1 MTSVSP
7 AAGTTGIPFS
17 VIGHNFPTDASVVI
31 GNVPCV
37 NNAVS
42 STMISCN
49 VGDGLASTYG
59 VIVSTSAGVSAR
71 FGAPVFTFELKPDGA
86 SPTAGSVAGGRLV
99 TVTGTGVDTTGV
111 VVDIGGFACEPT
123 TSTLGTHTCSAP
135 KANVSDVGDFV
146 VQSELTVRTEYSEVF
161 DLYVETG
168 SSEGDGYEILIRS
181 GSREELV
188 LAKSSQSA
196 SWQDLGLFVINTI
209 TWTARPGP
217 VSSVNDAS
225 RKWQTGFIA
234 GMRENDPDR
243 ACGATFGASYRNTK
257 CLYEHAKRM
266 CDGASD
272 TDMVVL
278 VSRGLGGGDQRVSA
292 TADYPA
298 NPWAKLAMRFGGSNA
313 IDKMAGLGDFD
324 QHTGLYVLA
333 GKCNAPAG
341 WSVERGLEQVLT
353 TEIEDLTGTSRRA
366 SVLFPNVGQH
376 FVRSTQPDPVT
387 NFTYNYVPSLTP
399 RITAMSRQSGTTA
412 GGTTV
417 LIDGTLFD
425 QGSVSVSLSG
435 VTCATE
441 FAGIG
446 EYRGKVSSRVV

>member
-1 MTSVSP
+1 
-7 AAGTTGIPFS
+7 
-17 VIGHNFPTDASVVI
+17 
-31 GNVPCV
+31 
-37 NNAVS
+37 
-42 STMISCN
+42 
-49 VGDGLASTYG
+49 
-59 VIVSTSAGVSAR
+59 
-71 FGAPVFTFELKPDGA
+71 
-86 SPTAGSVAGGRLV
+86 
-99 TVTGTGVDTTGV
+99 
-111 VVDIGGFACEPT
+111 
-123 TSTLGTHTCSAP
+123 
-135 KANVSDVGDFV
+135 
-146 VQSELTVRTEYSEVF
+146 
-161 DLYVETG
+161 
-168 SSEGDGYEILIRS
+168 
-181 GSREELV
+181 
-188 LAKSSQSA
+188 
-196 SWQDLGLFVINTI
+196 
-209 TWTARPGP
+209 
-217 VSSVNDAS
+217 
-225 RKWQTGFIA
+225 
-234 GMRENDPDR
+234 MRENDPDR

-266 CDGASD
+266 CTGASD

-313 IDKMAGLGDFD
+313 IDKMAGLDDFD

-387 NFTYNYVPSLTP
+387 NFMYDYDYSLTP
-399 RITAMSRQSGTTA
+399 RITAMSRQSATTA

-425 QGSVSVSLSG
+425 QGNVSVSLSG

-441 FAGIG
+441 FASIG
-446 EYRGKVSSRVV
+446 EYRGKHLCEWDGVDCSSIGVQAERITCLTNPWDEGSDPFLGDVSVHVSGSGFAWLPSNESFSYIDLWSKKTSWGGNPPPIAGDSVVVPPNVHLVLDVSPPPLVMMTVYGTLEFSRTAGNLALNCSYIIVYQGGRIVIGTEEEPFENEAVITLTGSRIDAELPVYGAKVLAVRGGSIDFHGKPTTSWARLAADVGADDWEITLDGDIDWVADRKSVV